1 MMLLSHRY
9 RILLL
14 VVVRCFRVSTTPVVF
29 RCQGIENEAQICEQE
44 SRVFSKSHKIRKTNT
59 GRLHR
64 SLCCLGIYRAAQNT
78 GNGDHFKKL
87 VLL

>member
-29 RCQGIENEAQICEQE
+29 RCQGIESEAQICEQE
-44 SRVFSKSHKIRKTNT
+44 SRVFSKSHKIRRNEHGPPT
-59 GRLHR
+59 
-64 SLCCLGIYRAAQNT
+64 
-78 GNGDHFKKL
+78 
-87 VLL
+87 